1 MSRRRHGIRSG
12 CVRTEFS
19 GKHSKMTAFCGIN
32 AVRDRTAPL
41 VREFPKTPI
50 GGISLETKR
59 TKNHRPADG
68 CRTRSS
74 ARTGGAGWVED
85 RAVCPKCDFGWQM
98 KPRPKEEWAELLRQT
113 SGIANNINQIT
124 RRMNSGEPI
133 REETLQL
140 IADMQ
145 AQIWEKLK
153 EF

>member
-1 MSRRRHGIRSG
+1 MTEPRRLLGSSLRPRLEEYHLKLRERKIT
-12 CVRTEFS
+12 VRLTDAERDHLLEQAELAGLKIEPF
-19 GKHSKMTAFCGIN
+19 
-32 AVRDRTAPL
+32 VRNVIL
-41 VREFPKTPI
+41 GV
-50 GGISLETKR
+50 
-59 TKNHRPADG
+59 
-68 CRTRSS
+68 
-74 ARTGGAGWVED
+74 
-85 RAVCPKCDFGWQM
+85 QM